1 MNDSEHPNELGEG
14 LLSQLGLEE
23 QPFKDHAGDGYLY
36 SDSNLDMTSNIIM
49 EYLANPATTIVL
61 TGERGVGKTTFL
73 RKVLRLGYQRY
84 QFCTVR
90 VREDTNFEFI
100 EGKIKQRWELS
111 PVNVKSPVI
120 DLSIENYVISYLREY
135 PHAVLIIDDAHNL
148 DAPTLDRLLTLKHR
162 IGLACPEGMGFIL
175 AGEPSLKVKITELE
189 ESNPA
194 CTQTYQIDV
203 RPLNKEQTESYLL
216 HRLITAG
223 LDSNPFSESD
233 ISLIYDLSAGNIS
246 KIHYHAARLLRDQ
259 LNQQIFNDSS
269 SVYPQH
275 KKLNPR
281 VLVIIIAVIL
291 GLIVFGVYKQYQS
304 QQNEQEII
312 ALPQVTP
319 EEPDTEDVVKPEQ
332 QETMTPPQVIPEEPD
347 TEDVVKSEIGT
358 SVFSYN
364 SGNQPIDDTTINKS
378 VSGDENIEQD
388 AEEIAKQDPLLAES
402 IEQIDDDTQEQPAQE
417 QSKPVESQIPTSGE
431 GWLKNIDPAHYTL
444 QVIATQDLKQ
454 LKQLIKSE
462 KLTDGYA
469 FFSKPVNGKTYYV
482 LVVGE
487 FDSREKAVEAS
498 KQLPNTLRKN
508 KPWPVPLSKIHPYLK

>member
-1 MNDSEHPNELGEG
+1 MSDSEHPNELSEG

-111 PVNVKSPVI
+111 PANVKSPVI

-216 HRLITAG
+216 HRLTTAG
-223 LDSNPFSESD
+223 LDSNPFGESD

-246 KIHYHAARLLRDQ
+246 KIHYHAARLLRGQ

-269 SVYPQH
+269 SAYPQH

-291 GLIVFGVYKQYQS
+291 GLIVFGVYKQNQS

-312 ALPQVTP
+312 ALPQVIP
-319 EEPDTEDVVKPEQ
+319 EEPDTEDVVKP
-332 QETMTPPQVIPEEPD
+332 
-347 TEDVVKSEIGT
+347 EIGT

-364 SGNQPIDDTTINKS
+364 SGNQPIDDTTINES

-417 QSKPVESQIPTSGE
+417 QSKPVESQIQTSGE

-498 KQLPNTLRKN
+498 KQLPKTLIKN